1 MLFIDMITWWYG
13 PGWVQRLS
21 NLKMHLANWMKY
33 FSLGILL
40 KTLFQP
46 WKQIVTVTGNGTS
59 LGAKKDALI
68 DNLVSR
74 FVGFLVRSS
83 VFFFAL
89 IVMATV
95 LLLSLA
101 YVIIWPLIPL
111 LPVAFVVLGLL

>member
-1 MLFIDMITWWYG
+1 
-13 PGWVQRLS
+13 
-21 NLKMHLANWMKY
+21 MHLANWMKY

-59 LGAKKDALI
+59 LGAKKDAFI

-89 IVMATV
+89 MVMATV
-95 LLLSLA
+95 LMLSLL
-101 YVIIWPLIPL
+101 YVIVWPVIPL
-111 LPVAFVVLGLL
+111 LPIVFLVLGLV